1 VLNKRRAKSSAAC
14 DVESFHSFGQLP
26 RIAEKTFHPN
36 QDLGNDPL

>member
-1 VLNKRRAKSSAAC
+1 LK
-14 DVESFHSFGQLP
+14 SFHSFGQLP